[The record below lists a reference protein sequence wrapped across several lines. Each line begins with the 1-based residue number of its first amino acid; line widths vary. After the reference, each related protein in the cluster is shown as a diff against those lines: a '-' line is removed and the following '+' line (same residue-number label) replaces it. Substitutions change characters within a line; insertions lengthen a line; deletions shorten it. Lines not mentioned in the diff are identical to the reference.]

1 MKRLM
6 ARAGVDIQKFMN
18 DAGDAD
24 IIDIKKLMLK
34 RTVSYHDLLHPFW
47 LMLLSFSFLVKI

>member
-34 RTVSYHDLLHPFW
+34 RTVSYHDLLHPF
-47 LMLLSFSFLVKI
+47 